1 METIRRLIISVLVT
15 GLILACGASVTNK
28 QENKYDVAINFE
40 LVDSVEVVGE
50 DLSSPEIEL
59 DGKTFYYL
67 DKSSSDDLV
76 LNLYE
81 DEFEMKKYVFEPG
94 KFIDGEN
101 IMEPSEWNVIE
112 KTKVDSTFTLVVS
125 MIGNDELVDT
135 LRFQLCPSKGFL
147 YHIIGESFEP
157 IILIDSKSVCNVEV
171 RRMEPFED

>member
-1 METIRRLIISVLVT
+1 MKTIRRLIISFLVSS
-15 GLILACGASVTNK
+15 LILSCGASVTNK
-28 QENKYDVAINFE
+28 QDIKTDVSTDFE
-40 LVDSVEVVGE
+40 LVDSVKVVSEV
-50 DLSSPEIEL
+50 LSNPEIEL

-67 DKSSSDDLV
+67 DKSSTDELV
-76 LNLYE
+76 LILYE
-81 DEFEMKKYVFEPG
+81 DEFKMKKYVFEPG
-94 KFIDGEN
+94 KFIDAGN
-101 IMEPSEWNVIE
+101 IMEPSELNVLE
-112 KTKVDSTFTLVVS
+112 KTRVDSTFTLVVS